1 MSTVAFLASVV
12 DPRIAAS
19 AAKAAMEEFA
29 QIKDEVPAAM
39 LDAHLKNVEKTNF
52 GGKFDPFAGL
62 TTSGIAGTAPEKE
75 KDETVEADKEKTP
88 AAEDVE
94 MKDAAKKDSGE
105 FHFRFVRFD
114 GTVTCDISFIISLIF
129 FISLFSC
136 LFVAHFCCCVIRRR
150 NTTN

>member
-29 QIKDEVPAAM
+29 AIKDEVPAAM
-39 LDAHLKNVEKTNF
+39 LDSHLKNVEKTNF

-75 KDETVEADKEKTP
+75 KEDTIEVDKEKAP
-88 AAEDVE
+88 SSDDID
-94 MKDAAKKDSGE
+94 MKDATKKDSGE
-105 FHFRFVRFD
+105 NIFV
-114 GTVTCDISFIISLIF
+114 
-129 FISLFSC
+129 
-136 LFVAHFCCCVIRRR
+136 VA
-150 NTTN
+150 